1 MEFYIPTDTGEL
13 LAFCAAVVAGL
24 FGLIGLFAPRLAL
37 KANGLQLREGST
49 DGYAAA
55 RSLGGFHA
63 GLALAALMV
72 AQDWAYLSLGS
83 AFALAAFGRIL
94 SMMSDASFSLKNL
107 AMLFAQAVLALLP
120 LAHVFGFI

>member
-1 MEFYIPTDTGEL
+1 MEFYVPTETGEL
-13 LAFCAAVVAGL
+13 LAFCGALAAGL
-24 FGLIGLFAPRLAL
+24 LGLIGLFAPRLSL
-37 KANGLQLREGST
+37 KASGLQLRDNSA

-63 GLALAALMV
+63 GLALAAVMV

-94 SMMSDASFSLKNL
+94 SIMSDASYSLKNL
-107 AMLFAQAVLALLP
+107 ALLATQLALAALP
-120 LAHVFGFI
+120 LAYVFGFV